1 MHILESGE
9 DYLEAILMLSETKNG
24 VHAID
29 ICEHL
34 NITKPSVSV
43 MLKKLREDGYITI
56 DNENHL
62 HLTEKG
68 LPIATKTYDKHKFLT
83 HYLISIGVSKETAEK
98 DACKIEHDLS
108 DETFEKLKE
117 IVNNKKN

>member
-9 DYLEAILMLSETKNG
+9 DYLEAILMLNEKKDG

-29 ICEHL
+29 IVEHL

-56 DNENHL
+56 DNDNHI

-68 LPIATKTYDKHKFLT
+68 LPIAEKVYDRHKFLT
-83 HYLISIGVSKETAEK
+83 SLLIKIGVTPATAEA

-108 DETFEKLKE
+108 DETFEKIKE
-117 IVNNKKN
+117 RFK

>member
-1 MHILESGE
+1 MNILESGE
-9 DYLEAILMLSETKNG
+9 DYLEAILMLSEKKDG

-29 ICEHL
+29 VCEHL

-43 MLKKLREDGYITI
+43 MLKKLRQDGYITI
-56 DNENHL
+56 DNDNHL

-68 LPIATKTYDKHKFLT
+68 MPIAVKVYERHKFLT
-83 HYLISIGVSKETAEK
+83 NYLISIGVSKETAEK

-108 DETFEKLKE
+108 DETFDRLKDV
-117 IVNNKKN
+117 INSK

>member
-9 DYLEAILMLSETKNG
+9 DYLEAILMLSETKDG

-29 ICEHL
+29 ICEQL
-34 NITKPSVSV
+34 KITKPSVSV
-43 MLKKLREDGYITI
+43 MLKRLREDGYITI
-56 DNENHL
+56 DNDNHI

-68 LPIATKTYDKHKFLT
+68 LPIAEKVYDRHKYLT
-83 HYLISIGVSKETAEK
+83 NLLISIGVSRDVAED

-108 DETFEKLKE
+108 DETYQKIKE
-117 IVNNKKN
+117 AFGKR